1 MKTIPTLYIGE
12 YQSFGKQDLKKCL
25 ATGQEHRADKIWEAL
40 KHFASQERNQAF
52 LRFKNS
58 DTLAA
63 QNYVGVIQLK
73 NFCIEILPKIH
84 KANLSGHS
92 KDCPQKLYPLDRLEF
107 IKKVRQFINQEG
119 FEFVRPTCSLCYA
132 RQILLNCL
140 STLKDTPFKKSS
152 LAHLTNASLPLL
164 EIFVRMFLEECEQL
178 IKRGLKRDY
187 LAISENR
194 LFFKGKLEFASH
206 LKTNLI
212 HKERFYTTSD
222 TYSLDV
228 PPNRLIKSTLKIL
241 KSLALSPK
249 SQEKLNSMWFVLDGV
264 CASQNIES
272 DFAKSKLATRFK
284 EYENLLAWC
293 NLFLRQ
299 KSLTPHSGTDYA
311 YAFLFPMEKL
321 FESFVGFWLQK
332 SLGDIYTVSLQ
343 EQKYDFI
350 KDRYLRPDII
360 LRSKQAPQNECCILD
375 TKWKKVQGL
384 KDVSYDDLY
393 QMWAYAST
401 YATLEQTHISTCLVY
416 PLQDGMQS
424 TETFRARPFTDEPV
438 KLKIAY
444 FPLDNHDHLK

>member
-1 MKTIPTLYIGE
+1 M
-12 YQSFGKQDLKKCL
+12 
-25 ATGQEHRADKIWEAL
+25 
-40 KHFASQERNQAF
+40 
-52 LRFKNS
+52 RFKNS

-63 QNYVGVIQLK
+63 QNYVGVIQLRG
-73 NFCIEILPKIH
+73 FCIEILPKIYE
-84 KANLSGHS
+84 ANLSGHS
-92 KDCPQKLYPLDRLEF
+92 KDCPQKLCPLDRLEF
-107 IKKVRQFINQEG
+107 IKKVRQFMNQEG
-119 FEFVRPTCSLCYA
+119 FEFVSPACSLCYA

-140 STLKDTPFKKSS
+140 STLRNTPFKKSS

-164 EIFVRMFLEECEQL
+164 EIFARMFLEECQQL

-187 LAISENR
+187 LAISKNR
-194 LFFKGKLEFASH
+194 HFLKGKLEFASH

-241 KSLALSPK
+241 KSLVLSPK
-249 SQEKLNSMWFVLDGV
+249 SQEKLNSVWFVLDEV
-264 CASQNIES
+264 CVSQNIES
-272 DFAKSKLATRFK
+272 DFTKSKLATRFK

-293 NLFLRQ
+293 DLFLRQ
-299 KSLTPHSGTDYA
+299 KSLTPYSGTDYA

-332 SLGDIYTVSLQ
+332 SFKDYTVSLQ
-343 EQKYDFI
+343 EQKHDFI
-350 KDRYLRPDII
+350 KGRCLRPDII
-360 LRSKQAPQNECCILD
+360 LRSKETPQNKCCILD

-384 KDVSYDDLY
+384 DDVPQNDLY

-401 YATLEQTHISTCLVY
+401 YATLEQTHINTCLVY

-424 TETFRARPFTDEPV
+424 TETFHARPFTDKPV